1 MLDGV
6 LYQIFVR
13 INHETPLAI
22 PLSKRPDT
30 NLATP
35 NNLEELNL
43 RNIQR
48 NCSNPSSIPLGT
60 M

>member
-22 PLSKRPDT
+22 PLRAYS